1 MKDRCSFCGTETHCP
16 ALVSWL
22 QPELCGSLIMYS
34 CLALHGV
41 VLQGTCLTR
50 RGSAWVGDVSSSA
63 NIHWGGFALSSCW
76 FLFPLNVNPQS
87 THSRDSVR
95 LCCVHV
101 SLLNPHTG
109 PVVLTLVFF
118 TWSPSS
124 VTSTWCGWKLIFLYC
139 YWCSWFLPLVLLL
152 FNGSLVLD
160 VRIHADPFWKGLL
173 WKRLS
178 QTKLHPDNSQ
188 FFEKKEAGHWLG
200 VLSCDKRQEVMEF
213 WWAVVAA
220 VLLPSTM
227 LQIIA
232 LVKARTSVSHC
243 WESEQCFV
251 QETCY
256 SHVSPGKESLHLVFC
271 CIQTKSYI
279 KKMTQLHKTFGAGLQ
294 IQYVHN
300 HRISLLSF

>member
-1 MKDRCSFCGTETHCP
+1 MFLLRNRDSLSGLGQLTP
-16 ALVSWL
+16 ARTVWIT
-22 QPELCGSLIMYS
+22 G

-41 VLQGTCLTR
+41 VFQGTCLTR

-63 NIHWGGFALSSCW
+63 DIHWGGFALSSCW

-87 THSRDSVR
+87 THSRGSVK

-101 SLLNPHTG
+101 SLPNPHTG

-118 TWSPSS
+118 TWGPSS
-124 VTSTWCGWKLIFLYC
+124 VTSTWCGWKFIFLYC

-160 VRIHADPFWKGLL
+160 VRIHMDPFWKGLL

-188 FFEKKEAGHWLG
+188 FFEKKEAGPWVG

-213 WWAVVAA
+213 WWAVAAA

-256 SHVSPGKESLHLVFC
+256 SHVSPGKESLHLVIC
-271 CIQTKSYI
+271 
-279 KKMTQLHKTFGAGLQ
+279 
-294 IQYVHN
+294 
-300 HRISLLSF
+300 